1 MFRENLSTGST
12 FLRLGVYEMPTE
24 EELEQR
30 VTEQIDSLEGAKR
43 AILIE
48 IDKNKK
54 AVDESENIPRL

>member
-1 MFRENLSTGST
+1 
-12 FLRLGVYEMPTE
+12 MPTE